1 MNHPRIE
8 LDAVADLIRDGMTIG
23 IGGWGSRRKPL
34 SLVRAVVRSGARD
47 LTIVSFGGPDVGILS
62 ATGQATTVIHGFVSL
77 DSVAIDPHFAARREA
92 GTISNIEWDEA
103 MLVAGLRAAA
113 RRLPFEVVRSG
124 VGSDAVERNPAL
136 RTITSPYDDGEEL
149 LAVPALPLD
158 LALIHLDRADES
170 GNVQLLGPDLF
181 FDDLVADAA
190 LTTVVSVEEIV
201 PRGELTKAEPLSS
214 IVLTRASVDHL
225 VLAPGGAGFTAHPPY
240 AARDEALQA
249 HYVDAAQNPQAWAAF
264 AAQFVTVTDEQYR
277 ASVATFARD
286 SAGAQ

>member
-1 MNHPRIE
+1 
-8 LDAVADLIRDGMTIG
+8 MTIG

-34 SLVRAVVRSGARD
+34 SLVRAVVRSGAQD

-92 GTISNIEWDEA
+92 GTISSIEWDEA

-124 VGSDAVERNPAL
+124 VGSDAVERDPSL
-136 RTITSPYDDGEEL
+136 RTIASPYGDGEEL
-149 LAVPALPLD
+149 LAVPAVPLD
-158 LALIHLDRADES
+158 LALIHLDRADET

-181 FDDLVADAA
+181 FDDLFVDAA
-190 LTTVVSVEEIV
+190 QTAIVSVEEIV
-201 PRGELTKAEPLSS
+201 PRGKLATTEALSS

-240 AARDEALQA
+240 AERDEALQS
-249 HYVDAAQNPQAWAAF
+249 HYVDAARDPQAWAAF
-264 AAQFVTVTDEQYR
+264 ATQFLTVSDEQYR
-277 ASVATFARD
+277 ASVTAFARNV
-286 SAGAQ
+286 AGAQ